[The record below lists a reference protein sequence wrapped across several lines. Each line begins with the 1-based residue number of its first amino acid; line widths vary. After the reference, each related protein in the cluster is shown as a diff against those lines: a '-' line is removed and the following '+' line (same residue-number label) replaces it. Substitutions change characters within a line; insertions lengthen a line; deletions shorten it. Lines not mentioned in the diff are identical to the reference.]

1 MKQSQLFGKTRK
13 DISRDEISTN
23 AQLLER
29 GGFVEKLIAGV
40 YTYMPLGLRVLRK
53 VGDIV
58 REEMDG
64 LGASEVQMPVFSPR
78 TAWEQTNRVD
88 SVDVLFEA
96 RGANKVSRERNDTTY
111 IINPTHEEVV
121 TPLVGK
127 AINSYKDLPIAVYQI
142 QEKFRNE
149 PRSKSGLLRGRE
161 FWMKDLYSFHADEAN
176 FQAYYDRVAET
187 YLTIFKRL
195 GLKAIKVEA
204 SGGVFSDVSHEFQ
217 VLTEHG
223 EDTIYTCG
231 QCDWAQNKEIFT
243 GSAGDAC
250 PKCGSA
256 IAEQKSIEVGNIF
269 PLGTKF
275 SDAFGLKYVDD
286 QSTSHP
292 VIMGCYG
299 IGISRAMGAI
309 VEVHHDDGGIVWP
322 DSVAPFQVHLI
333 SIRSDEAAAE
343 LYRELTDAGVE
354 VLWDDRDVSPGA
366 KFADADLIGI
376 PVRLVVSEK
385 TLATDS
391 VEWKLRAEE
400 STELVKR
407 SVLIKKLKETA

>member
-13 DISRDEISTN
+13 DISKDEVSTN

-40 YTYMPLGLRVLRK
+40 YTYLPLGLRVLRK
-53 VGDIV
+53 VGDVV

-64 LGASEVQMPVFSPR
+64 LGASEIQMPVFSPR
-78 TAWEQTNRVD
+78 AAWEQTKRVE

-96 RGANKVSRERNDTTY
+96 RGANKVSQERNDTTY

-127 AINSYKDLPIAVYQI
+127 SINSYKDLPIAVYQI

-161 FWMKDLYSFHADEAN
+161 FWMKDLYSFHADEAD

-187 YLTIFKRL
+187 YFTIFRRL
-195 GLKAIKVEA
+195 GLNALKVEA

-217 VLTEHG
+217 VLTPHG
-223 EDTIYTCG
+223 EDTIYVCSA
-231 QCDWAQNKEIFT
+231 CDWAQNKEIFI

-250 PKCGSA
+250 PKCEGS
-256 IAEQKSIEVGNIF
+256 IEEQKSIEVGNIF
-269 PLGTKF
+269 PLATKF
-275 SDAFGLKYVDD
+275 SDAFDLKFVDE
-286 QSTSHP
+286 QSVAHP

-299 IGISRAMGAI
+299 IGISRAVGAI
-309 VEVHHDDGGIVWP
+309 AEVCHDEKGIIWP
-322 DSVAPFQVHLI
+322 EAVAPFQVHLI
-333 SIRSDEAAAE
+333 SIRSDEAAAD
-343 LYRELTDAGVE
+343 LYRELTNAGLE
-354 VLWDDRDVSPGA
+354 VLWDDRDISPGQ
-366 KFADADLIGI
+366 KFADSDLIGI

-385 TLATDS
+385 TLATDCI
-391 VEWKLRAEE
+391 EWKRRDSEK
-400 STELVKR
+400 TELVKR
-407 SVLIKKLKETA
+407 SVLLQKLQIQP